1 MGQSLHIPNELLDYI
16 LSFIDDESE
25 FLNRHFV
32 LEMSLW
38 NSYFYEWTNNNL
50 FWKDRYFFL
59 LQKVQASSINNEIK
73 DYKELDQISF
83 QFKYALLF
91 HYLNL
96 NEKIEKLKYKTNE
109 NQAELTAVEE
119 WKIKNREKPTKFNN
133 LYSTNLTCLYYCDQT
148 VFLWSAYNFERH
160 FVNNRNYYSDT
171 TNNNDNANL
180 YSSGTVMMNEKESD
194 CRDCIEII
202 SLNEILSE
210 ESQYSANENLH
221 GCLLLFEL
229 PKTEHC
235 GRGLR
240 GMNLME
246 EGATNEVLS
255 KEKEEFCNKQLKGL
269 EELLLKIHQKK
280 KKYSFPLTI
289 CLAFT
294 YDIIHLNPALH
305 VNRRYQYPEKMIKH
319 CEKKLKEFKDK
330 LSLNNLDV
338 TLVSYDNLDER
349 EKVLKEYVKTLK
361 GFPKELKIIGD
372 SSLKCPAK
380 ICNVGI
386 DVPKDISQVLDI
398 LHCEKL
404 TKKEKR
410 ELMYKIYDKLNQ
422 ELTFLQEKEQELK
435 KDQENEQKVA
445 QTAHNNEELIQNQE
459 TEKKKNCFL
468 M

>member
-1 MGQSLHIPNELLDYI
+1 MGQSLHIPKELLDYI

-59 LQKVQASSINNEIK
+59 LQKVQISSINSEIK
-73 DYKELDQISF
+73 DYKESDQNSF
-83 QFKYALLF
+83 QFKYEFLF

-109 NQAELTAVEE
+109 YRAELTAIEE

-133 LYSTNLTCLYYCDQT
+133 LYSTNLTCLYYCDQIN

-160 FVNNRNYYSDT
+160 FVNNRNLNDT
-171 TNNNDNANL
+171 TNNNYNNANL
-180 YSSGTVMMNEKESD
+180 YSSGTVMTNEKETD
-194 CRDCIEII
+194 CRDFIEII

-210 ESQYSANENLH
+210 ESQYSIKENLH
-221 GCLLLFEL
+221 GCLLLFEV

-235 GRGLR
+235 GPHVMLVGYDY
-240 GMNLME
+240 
-246 EGATNEVLS
+246 
-255 KEKEEFCNKQLKGL
+255 L
-269 EELLLKIHQKK
+269 E
-280 KKYSFPLTI
+280 
-289 CLAFT
+289 
-294 YDIIHLNPALH
+294 
-305 VNRRYQYPEKMIKH
+305 
-319 CEKKLKEFKDK
+319 
-330 LSLNNLDV
+330 
-338 TLVSYDNLDER
+338 ER
-349 EKVLKEYVKTLK
+349 EKVLKEYVNIVK
-361 GFPKELKIIGD
+361 GFPKELKIISD
-372 SSLKCPAK
+372 SSLNSGKYNPAK

-386 DVPKDISQVLDI
+386 DVPKEMNQVLDI
-398 LHCEKL
+398 LHSEIF

-410 ELMYKIYDKLNQ
+410 ELMDKIFNKLNQ

-435 KDQENEQKVA
+435 KENQENEQKVA
-445 QTAHNNEELIQNQE
+445 QTEHNNEELIQNQVTE
-459 TEKKKNCFL
+459 TKKNCFL

>member
-1 MGQSLHIPNELLDYI
+1 M
-16 LSFIDDESE
+16 
-25 FLNRHFV
+25 
-32 LEMSLW
+32 
-38 NSYFYEWTNNNL
+38 T
-50 FWKDRYFFL
+50 
-59 LQKVQASSINNEIK
+59 
-73 DYKELDQISF
+73 
-83 QFKYALLF
+83 
-91 HYLNL
+91 
-96 NEKIEKLKYKTNE
+96 
-109 NQAELTAVEE
+109 
-119 WKIKNREKPTKFNN
+119 
-133 LYSTNLTCLYYCDQT
+133 
-148 VFLWSAYNFERH
+148 
-160 FVNNRNYYSDT
+160 
-171 TNNNDNANL
+171 
-180 YSSGTVMMNEKESD
+180 NEKESD
-194 CRDCIEII
+194 CRDFIEII

-210 ESQYSANENLH
+210 ESQYSVNENLH

-246 EGATNEVLS
+246 EGATDEVLS
-255 KEKEEFCNKQLKGL
+255 KEKEEFCNKQLKRL
-269 EELLLKIHQKK
+269 EELLLKIHQKT

-305 VNRRYQYPEKMIKH
+305 VNRRYQYPEKMIKY

-338 TLVSYDNLDER
+338 MLVRYDYLEER
-349 EKVLKEYVKTLK
+349 KKVLKDYVKTVK
-361 GFPKELKIIGD
+361 GFPKELKIISD

-386 DVPKDISQVLDI
+386 DVPKDINQVLDI
-398 LHCEKL
+398 LHSEKL

-422 ELTFLQEKEQELK
+422 ELNTLQGKERELK

-445 QTAHNNEELIQNQE
+445 QTAHNNEELIQNQV
-459 TEKKKNCFL
+459 TEKKKDCFL